1 MFVVGL
7 GHAPIP
13 ANLGSSGH
21 FVDLADLLSANLR
34 AVEHERQRFLDGK
47 LVISF
52 TKRQQVEIQAI
63 LT

>member
-1 MFVVGL
+1 MFVVGV

-13 ANLGSSGH
+13 AKLGSSNH

-34 AVEHERQRFLDGK
+34 AAEHKRQTFLDGK

-52 TKRQQVEIQAI
+52 TKRQQVNVN
-63 LT
+63 